1 MADEKLIPPQFLL
14 SESESEVVH
23 ESAGLRGAWC
33 VNAQKVASSV
43 SRAIFI
49 I

>member
-23 ESAGLRGAWC
+23 ESAEIRGA
-33 VNAQKVASSV
+33 
-43 SRAIFI
+43 
-49 I
+49 